1 MSGSRRGPGK
11 AQAPSPVTQADIR
24 TANQFEY
31 IDGQLR
37 PSQAALF
44 EHFAAESELAVRSG
58 QPALDL
64 AYGPHPRQRLD
75 LFRTTQPRRGV
86 VAYLHAGYWQSRDKS
101 GFRFLAP
108 PLAADGFD
116 VALINYPL
124 SPELGVMA
132 IVAAAAAALPLLA
145 ELTDHAPLILV
156 GHSAGAQIAVE
167 LVMAT
172 GSQANPIAGPITGIV
187 SISGV
192 FDLEPLLDT
201 SVNAKLGLDPAT
213 ARAASP
219 IHRVV
224 SGAPPTLF
232 AVGALET
239 RAFQAQTARMAAA
252 WAQAGNAAIE
262 LTVPDA
268 DHFSILTELCRE
280 GGVLRA
286 AIATFDR
293 PVPLS

>member
-1 MSGSRRGPGK
+1 MSGSRRRRGDE
-11 AQAPSPVTQADIR
+11 QASRPVTQA
-24 TANQFEY
+24 TVGVSNQFEY

-44 EHFAAESELAVRSG
+44 EHYAAANEQAVHTG
-58 QPALDL
+58 QPALEL
-64 AYGPHPRQRLD
+64 PYGPHARQTLD
-75 LFRTTQPRRGV
+75 LFRTAERRRAV
-86 VAYLHAGYWQSRDKS
+86 VAYFHAGYWQSRDKS

-108 PLAADGFD
+108 PLTADGFD
-116 VALINYPL
+116 VAVINYPL
-124 SPELGVMA
+124 SPEQGVME
-132 IVAAAAAALPLLA
+132 IVNAAAAALPVLA
-145 ELTDHAPLILV
+145 ELTDNAPLILV

-167 LVMAT
+167 LAMAA
-172 GSQANPIAGPITGIV
+172 GSHAAAIAGIV

-201 SVNAKLGLDPAT
+201 TVNAKLGLDPAT

-219 IHRVV
+219 VHRAAP
-224 SGAPPTLF
+224 GAPRTLF

-239 RAFQAQTARMAAA
+239 RAFRDQTTRMAGA
-252 WAQAGNAAIE
+252 WADAGNPASQ

-280 GGVLRA
+280 DGMLRA
-286 AIATFDR
+286 AIGDFDR
-293 PVPLS
+293 PASTS

>member
-1 MSGSRRGPGK
+1 M
-11 AQAPSPVTQADIR
+11 TQAAIT

-44 EHFAAESELAVRSG
+44 ERYAAESELAVRAM

-64 AYGPHPRQRLD
+64 VYGPHPRQRLD
-75 LFRTTQPRRGV
+75 LFRTGQARRGV
-86 VAYLHAGYWQSRDKS
+86 VAYFHAGYWQSRDKS
-101 GFRFLAP
+101 GFSFLAP

-116 VALINYPL
+116 VAVINYPL
-124 SPELGVMA
+124 SPELGVMD
-132 IVAAAAAALPLLA
+132 IVAAAAAALPVLTA
-145 ELTDHAPLILV
+145 LTDQAPLILV

-167 LVMAT
+167 LAMSAASVRA
-172 GSQANPIAGPITGIV
+172 SIAGIV

-201 SVNAKLGLDPAT
+201 SVNAKLGLDTAS

-219 IHRVV
+219 LHRVRP
-224 SGAPPTLF
+224 GAPRTLF

-239 RAFQAQTARMAAA
+239 RAFQDQTARMAQA
-252 WAQAGNAAIE
+252 WVDASNAASE

-268 DHFSILTELCRE
+268 DHFSILTELSRE
-280 GGVLRA
+280 HGRLRA
-286 AIATFDR
+286 AIGELAPALAAR
-293 PVPLS
+293 PSALG

>member
-1 MSGSRRGPGK
+1 M
-11 AQAPSPVTQADIR
+11 TQAAIA

-44 EHFAAESELAVRSG
+44 ERYAAESELAVRAM

-64 AYGPHPRQRLD
+64 AYGSHPRQTLD
-75 LFRTTQPRRGV
+75 LFRAEGQARAV
-86 VAYLHAGYWQSRDKS
+86 VAYFHAGYWQSRDKS

-108 PLAADGFD
+108 PLTADGYD
-116 VALINYPL
+116 VAVINYPL
-124 SPELGVMA
+124 SPELGVMD
-132 IVAAAAAALPLLA
+132 IVAAASAALPVLA
-145 ELTDHAPLILV
+145 ELTDNAPLILV

-167 LVMAT
+167 LAMSAAPVSA
-172 GSQANPIAGPITGIV
+172 PIAGIV

-201 SVNAKLGLDPAT
+201 TVNAKLGLDPQS

-219 IHRVV
+219 LRRVTPG
-224 SGAPPTLF
+224 SPRTLF

-239 RAFQAQTARMAAA
+239 QAFQGQTARMAKA
-252 WAQAGNAAIE
+252 WADAGNVASE

-268 DHFSILTELCRE
+268 DHFSILSELGRE
-280 GGVLRA
+280 HGALRA
-286 AIATFDR
+286 AIGDLAPALAAR
-293 PVPLS
+293 PSALG

>member
-1 MSGSRRGPGK
+1 M
-11 AQAPSPVTQADIR
+11 TQAAIA

-44 EHFAAESELAVRSG
+44 EHYAAESDRAVSTG
-58 QPALDL
+58 QPELDL

-75 LFRTTQPRRGV
+75 LFRTDQPRRGV
-86 VAYLHAGYWQSRDKS
+86 VAYFHAGYWQSRDKS

-108 PLAADGFD
+108 PLTADGFD

-124 SPELGVMA
+124 SPELGVMD
-132 IVAAAAAALPLLA
+132 IVAAAAAALPVLA
-145 ELTDHAPLILV
+145 ELTDQAPLILV

-167 LVMAT
+167 LAMSAARVSA
-172 GSQANPIAGPITGIV
+172 PIAGIV

-201 SVNAKLGLDPAT
+201 SVNAKLGLDTAS

-219 IHRVV
+219 IHRVRP
-224 SGAPPTLF
+224 GAPRTLF

-239 RAFQAQTARMAAA
+239 PAFQGQTARMAQA
-252 WAQAGNAAIE
+252 WADAGNGASE

-268 DHFSILTELCRE
+268 DHFSILTELRRE
-280 GGVLRA
+280 DGALRA
-286 AIATFDR
+286 AIGELA
-293 PVPLS
+293 PALAAPPSAGG

>member
-11 AQAPSPVTQADIR
+11 DHARPVTQAQTT

-37 PSQAALF
+37 PSHPALF
-44 EHFAAESELAVRSG
+44 EAYAEGNAAAVEAG

-64 AYGPHPRQRLD
+64 RYGPHPRQTLD
-75 LFRTTQPRRGV
+75 LFRAAGPPRAV
-86 VAYLHAGYWQSRDKS
+86 VAYFHAGYWQSRDKS

-108 PLAADGFD
+108 PLAGDGYD

-124 SPELGVMA
+124 SPDFTVME
-132 IVAAAAAALPLLA
+132 IVAAAAASLPRLA
-145 ELTDHAPLILV
+145 DLTDQAPLILV

-167 LVMAT
+167 LAMAPPA
-172 GSQANPIAGPITGIV
+172 GIGPIAGII

-201 SVNAKLGLDPAT
+201 TVNAKLGLDMAS
-213 ARAASP
+213 ARTASP
-219 IHRVV
+219 IHRVQP
-224 SGAPPTLF
+224 GAPPTLF

-239 RAFQAQTARMAAA
+239 QAFRGQTAAMAKA
-252 WAQAGNAAIE
+252 WSAAGNRASE

-268 DHFSILTELCRE
+268 DHFSILRELSRE
-280 GGVLRA
+280 GGLLRA
-286 AIATFDR
+286 AFRVAG
-293 PVPLS
+293 

>member
-11 AQAPSPVTQADIR
+11 AKAPCPVTQAEIS

-31 IDGQLR
+31 IDGQLH

-58 QPALDL
+58 EPALDL
-64 AYGPHPRQRLD
+64 TYGPHPRQTLD

-86 VAYLHAGYWQSRDKS
+86 VAYFHAGYWQSRDKN

-108 PLAADGFD
+108 PLAAGGFD
-116 VALINYPL
+116 VAVINYPL

-132 IVAAAAAALPLLA
+132 IVAAAAAALPVLA
-145 ELTDHAPLILV
+145 ELTDSAPLILV

-167 LVMAT
+167 LAMSA
-172 GSQANPIAGPITGIV
+172 QAPDGLIAGIV

-192 FDLEPLLDT
+192 FDLVPLLDT
-201 SVNAKLGLDPAT
+201 SVNAKLGLDAAT

-224 SGAPPTLF
+224 SGAPRTLF

-239 RAFQAQTARMAAA
+239 RAFRDQTARMAAA
-252 WAQAGNAAIE
+252 WADAGNTAVE

-286 AIATFDR
+286 AIATFDH
-293 PVPLS
+293 PASAS

>member
-1 MSGSRRGPGK
+1 M
-11 AQAPSPVTQADIR
+11 TQVDTR
-24 TANQFEY
+24 TSSQFEY

-44 EHFAAESELAVRSG
+44 EHYAAENARAVSIG
-58 QPALDL
+58 APELDL
-64 AYGPHPRQRLD
+64 AYGPHPRQTLD
-75 LFRTTQPRRGV
+75 LFRTAQPRRGV

-108 PLAADGFD
+108 PLTADGFD
-116 VALINYPL
+116 AALINYPL
-124 SPELGVMA
+124 SPDLTVME
-132 IVAAAAAALPLLA
+132 IVAAAAAALPVLA
-145 ELTDHAPLILV
+145 ELTDRAPLILV

-167 LVMAT
+167 LAMAAPA
-172 GSQANPIAGPITGIV
+172 GIAPIAGIV

-201 SVNAKLGLDPAT
+201 TVNAKLGLDTAS

-219 IHRVV
+219 IHRVRP
-224 SGAPPTLF
+224 GAPPTQF

-239 RAFQAQTARMAAA
+239 QAFRGQTAAMARA
-252 WAQAGNAAIE
+252 WTAAGNRASE

-268 DHFSILTELCRE
+268 DHFSILRELSRD
-280 GGVLRA
+280 GGLLRA
-286 AIATFDR
+286 ALRAAG
-293 PVPLS
+293 

>member
-1 MSGSRRGPGK
+1 MNGSRRRRGDP
-11 AQAPSPVTQADIR
+11 QAPRPMTQAAIT
-24 TANQFEY
+24 TANQFDY

-44 EHFAAESELAVRSG
+44 EHFAAESERAVSAG
-58 QPALDL
+58 EPELDL
-64 AYGPHPRQRLD
+64 AYGPHPRQTLD
-75 LFRTTQPRRGV
+75 LFRTAQSRRWV

-108 PLAADGFD
+108 PLTADGFD
-116 VALINYPL
+116 VAVINYPL
-124 SPELGVMA
+124 SPELSVME
-132 IVAAAAAALPLLA
+132 IVTAAEAALPVLA
-145 ELTDHAPLILV
+145 ELTDNAPLILA

-167 LVMAT
+167 LAMSPQTAT
-172 GSQANPIAGPITGIV
+172 GTIAGIL

-201 SVNAKLGLDPAT
+201 TVNAKLGLDPAS

-219 IHRVV
+219 LHRV
-224 SGAPPTLF
+224 SPGAPPALF

-239 RAFQAQTARMAAA
+239 RAFQDQTTRMAQA
-252 WAQAGNAAIE
+252 WAEAGNAASE
-262 LTVPDA
+262 LTVPEA

-280 GGVLRA
+280 SGTLRA
-286 AIATFDR
+286 AVGEFAAAR
-293 PVPLS
+293 

>member
-1 MSGSRRGPGK
+1 M
-11 AQAPSPVTQADIR
+11 TQAAIA

-44 EHFAAESELAVRSG
+44 EQFAAESELAVRAM

-64 AYGPHPRQRLD
+64 PYGPHPRQTLD
-75 LFRTTQPRRGV
+75 LFRADQPRRGV
-86 VAYLHAGYWQSRDKS
+86 VAYFHAGYWQSRDKS

-108 PLAADGFD
+108 PLTADGYD

-124 SPELGVMA
+124 SPELGVMD
-132 IVAAAAAALPLLA
+132 IVAAAAAALPVLA
-145 ELTDHAPLILV
+145 ELTDNAPLILV

-167 LVMAT
+167 LAMSAPPI
-172 GSQANPIAGPITGIV
+172 SAPIAGIV

-201 SVNAKLGLDPAT
+201 SVNAKLGLDPAS

-219 IHRVV
+219 LHRVRP
-224 SGAPPTLF
+224 GAPRTLF

-239 RAFQAQTARMAAA
+239 PAFQGQTARMARA
-252 WAQAGNAAIE
+252 WTAAGNPATQ

-268 DHFSILTELCRE
+268 DHFSILTELSRE
-280 GGVLRA
+280 DGVLRRA
-286 AIATFDR
+286 VGEFGGA
-293 PVPLS
+293 P

>member
-1 MSGSRRGPGK
+1 M
-11 AQAPSPVTQADIR
+11 TQVDTR
-24 TANQFEY
+24 TSSQFEY

-44 EHFAAESELAVRSG
+44 EHYAAENARAVSMG
-58 QPALDL
+58 APELDL
-64 AYGPHPRQRLD
+64 AYGPHPRQTLD
-75 LFRTTQPRRGV
+75 LFRTAQPRRGV

-108 PLAADGFD
+108 PLTADGFD
-116 VALINYPL
+116 AALINYPL
-124 SPELGVMA
+124 SPELDVMA
-132 IVAAAAAALPLLA
+132 IVTAAAAALPVLA
-145 ELTDHAPLILV
+145 ELTDQAPLLLV

-167 LVMAT
+167 LAMAAQ
-172 GSQANPIAGPITGIV
+172 GQASPIAGIL

-201 SVNAKLGLDPAT
+201 SVNAKLGLDPAS

-219 IHRVV
+219 IHRVRP
-224 SGAPPTLF
+224 GAPHTLF

-239 RAFQAQTARMAAA
+239 QAFQGQTARMAQA
-252 WAQAGNAAIE
+252 WADAGNVANE

-280 GGVLRA
+280 DGALKA
-286 AIATFDR
+286 ALGALAPALAMPPTADGR
-293 PVPLS
+293 G

>member
-11 AQAPSPVTQADIR
+11 AQAPSPVTQAEIS

-58 QPALDL
+58 EPALDL
-64 AYGPHPRQRLD
+64 TYGPHPRQTLD

-86 VAYLHAGYWQSRDKS
+86 VAYFHAGYWQSRDKS

-108 PLAADGFD
+108 PLVADGFD
-116 VALINYPL
+116 VAVINYPL

-132 IVAAAAAALPLLA
+132 IVAAAAAALPVLA
-145 ELTDHAPLILV
+145 ELTDSAPLILV

-167 LVMAT
+167 LAMSKPPVSA
-172 GSQANPIAGPITGIV
+172 PIGGIV

-224 SGAPPTLF
+224 SGAPHTLF

-239 RAFQAQTARMAAA
+239 RAFQDQTARMAAA
-252 WAQAGNAAIE
+252 WAEAGNGAVQ

-268 DHFSILTELCRE
+268 DHFSILTDLCRE
-280 GGVLRA
+280 GGVLRE
-286 AIATFDR
+286 AIATFDL
-293 PVPLS
+293 PPSAS